1 MSTNS
6 DLIKK
11 IFDDHEIEQL
21 KSSMSTRHSLNQ
33 CNRYLA
39 YSFYLIQSSG
49 ILVSSIAAG
58 YNEPKLIWLGIGLN
72 ILASLVNAY
81 EKINDNILKKLL
93 ADINAIKAGKYVDE
107 SAFIDV
113 ENKSNSTKI

>member
-1 MSTNS
+1 MSANS

-11 IFDDHEIEQL
+11 IFDNHEIDEL

-39 YSFYLIQSSG
+39 YSFYFIQSSG
-49 ILVSSIAAG
+49 FLVHRFHG
-58 YNEPKLIWLGIGLN
+58 YRKMIWLGIGLN

-107 SAFIDV
+107 SAFIDI
-113 ENKSNSTKI
+113 ENKSNSTKV